1 MSDLF
6 DELGKRDQQNKG
18 KNKSGGRQTKA
29 AQLAGVNPLAKQQVS
44 RKEATEATMKLTGQ
58 YWARTVKIP
67 PEWRELIRDVT
78 RLGGFRSLADAERW
92 IISEGLRAFFERGI
106 RPQFEETIEREAILY
121 DNNGRNKIF

>member
-18 KNKSGGRQTKA
+18 KKGGGRQTKA

-67 PEWRELIRDVT
+67 PEWRELIHDVA

-106 RPQFEETIEREAILY
+106 RPHFEETIEREAILY
-121 DNNGRNKIF
+121 DGNNKGKIF